1 MAEYVQVSFKLE
13 SEIHDKLKFQALK
26 EKRTQREIIEESIVK
41 YLKENENENQT
52 KLEIWKHD
60 YKWSNF
66 KKSRKNSSIVIR
78 YWNTL

>member
-52 KLEIWKHD
+52 KLEI
-60 YKWSNF
+60 
-66 KKSRKNSSIVIR
+66 
-78 YWNTL
+78 